1 MFITTG
7 SRNLIVSKFAAIVPV
22 VCGITC
28 AKFSNKRIN
37 INKVTIK
44 KPMDPSSWTREWLPS
59 ALDLRGLWRV
69 LIFLCV
75 SQLVQKKPIP

>member
-7 SRNLIVSKFAAIVPV
+7 SRNLIVLKFAVIVPI
-22 VCGITC
+22 VCEINST
-28 AKFSNKRIN
+28 KFGNKRIN

-59 ALDLRGLWRV
+59 V
-69 LIFLCV
+69 LI
-75 SQLVQKKPIP
+75 